1 MEYSPKYTAKFESQ
15 AFFCKKDFNKSGF
28 VSKASMGL
36 DGLASLL
43 PDPKEIV
50 DNPDLLYTC
59 FNAAVVNLVN
69 LNGDAINTEG
79 AKVLVASCKN
89 KPTNIEHER
98 SSVIGVTT
106 NYGFSSFGDNKIL
119 TIDELTDAPFNI
131 SLAAI
136 VWKICNRSF
145 AEFIEES
152 QDEDGYCY
160 KAVST
165 SWEVGFD
172 SYKLALGSK
181 DLRKARI
188 IDNEDEIEEYSKYLL
203 SMGGT
208 GFLPTGEEVYR
219 VIGENCIFLGCAF
232 TSNPAA
238 AVKGVMS
245 VDFKSI
251 KEDEEDED
259 EEDGEED
266 GEEDDEEE
274 SMGSVEID
282 AEEVKIDEPKLEAEA
297 SIENNFNK
305 NSQETSQLTKKR
317 VFNRMKYNTLDEL
330 VDNLQEAHAS
340 DVRELFVST
349 VEKANAAFVALQS
362 EKEAKEKA
370 LEDAVA
376 STEEIKA
383 AADALKAEVAQ
394 LRASIKAQE
403 DEAAFN
409 ARMESLKEQYDIDD
423 AASKSI
429 AKRIG
434 GLSEEAFAEWLE
446 DMKPLLKSKSQEK
459 VQDKALESQASVN
472 SPIPNSQSEK
482 EDKVGEWK
490 KVLENVKIK
499 L

>member
-1 MEYSPKYTAKFESQ
+1 MEYIPKYTARFESK
-15 AFFCKKDFNKSGF
+15 AYFCKKDFAKSNF
-28 VSKASMGL
+28 VSKASLGL
-36 DGLASLL
+36 DNLASLL
-43 PDPKEIV
+43 PDSKEIV

-69 LNGDAINTEG
+69 LNGDAISTEG
-79 AKVLVASCKN
+79 AKTLVASCKN

-98 SSVIGVTT
+98 SSVIGVVT
-106 NYGFSSFGDNKIL
+106 NYGFSSFGENKIL
-119 TIDELTDAPFNI
+119 TLDELTDDPFNI

-145 AEFIEES
+145 AEFIEDS

-181 DLRKARI
+181 DLRRARI
-188 IDNEDEIEEYSKYLL
+188 VEDEAEVEDFSQYLMC
-203 SMGGT
+203 MGGT
-208 GFLPTGEEVYR
+208 GFTPAGEEVYR
-219 VIGENCIFLGCAF
+219 VIGGECIFLGCAF

-238 AVKGVMS
+238 AVQGVMS
-245 VDFKSI
+245 VDYKSVIDDQEEDDTEEEMDASI
-251 KEDEEDED
+251 KEIDT
-259 EEDGEED
+259 GE
-266 GEEDDEEE
+266 
-274 SMGSVEID
+274 SKTID
-282 AEEVKIDEPKLEAEA
+282 PQLEAEA
-297 SIENNFNK
+297 SIEKNFQE
-305 NSQETSQLTKKR
+305 NSLEISQQAKKR

-340 DVRELFVST
+340 DVRDFVVSQ
-349 VEKANAAFVALQS
+349 VQKANDAFVALQS

-370 LEDAVA
+370 LEDAIA

-403 DEAAFN
+403 DDAKFA
-409 ARMESLKEQYDIDD
+409 ARMESLKEQYEVDD

-429 AKRIG
+429 AKRID
-434 GLSEEAFAEWLE
+434 GLSDEAFAEWLE
-446 DMKPLLKSKSQEK
+446 DMKPLLKVKSQDK
-459 VQDKALESQASVN
+459 VDDVSLQSVASVN
-472 SPIPNSQSEK
+472 APIPNSQSEK
-482 EDKVGEWK
+482 EDKAAEWSQ
-490 KVLENVKIK
+490 VLKSVKIK